1 MVTMILLLKR
11 RSDMTH
17 EEFRHYYENGH
28 AMMAKKYFGHL
39 FMDYRRHYVQRTRGS
54 RNPDESGALR
64 TREEDSYDAI
74 TKFDFKDQAGLD
86 EFDRIAS
93 LPEVAVDLRQDEAN
107 FLDREAIRVSICEE
121 VRTWTAMDEVEEQP
135 HASV

>member
-11 RSDMTH
+11 RQGMTH
-17 EEFRHYYENGH
+17 EEFREYYEKGH

-54 RNPDESGALR
+54 RDPDARGVLR
-64 TREEDSYDAI
+64 TTEEDSYDAI
-74 TKFDFKDQAGLD
+74 TKIDFKDQADLD

-93 LPEVAVDLRQDEAN
+93 LPEVAADLRQDEAK
-107 FLDREAIRVSICEE
+107 FLDRDAIRVSICEE
-121 VRTWTAMDEVEEQP
+121 VRTWTAADAEV
-135 HASV
+135 A